1 MQMLGKRRTMIL
13 YPSSTSVGIDQWL
26 MENFPSNWYVHI
38 LIHTYADAL
47 SCTFIHIETQDHTCI
62 YMLKHT
68 CTYAFMPVATAVAVA
83 VAVAVSVAVK
93 KIK

>member
-1 MQMLGKRRTMIL
+1 MLGKRRTMIL

-93 KIK
+93 KIQ